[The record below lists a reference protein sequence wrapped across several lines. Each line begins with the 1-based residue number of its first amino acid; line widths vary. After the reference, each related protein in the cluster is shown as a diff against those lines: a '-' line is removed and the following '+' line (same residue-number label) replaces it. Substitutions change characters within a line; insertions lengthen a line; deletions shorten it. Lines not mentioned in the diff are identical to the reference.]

1 MTNRTVAALAAMLA
15 LAFAR
20 PAAAQAA
27 ADEPALAAL
36 VAEALAN
43 NPDLKALEQSVAAA
57 RARPAQARSLADP
70 MLSVGYVNEGWS
82 PSLGSMPDST
92 LSVMVGQNLPWP
104 GKRALRG
111 AIAEQ
116 AAGQAVQQLERA
128 KLSVAASVRR
138 AYHGLRQA
146 RMLLE
151 LVGDQAA
158 VWNQIEGVARARYTV
173 GQGVQQ
179 DVLRTQIEVTRV
191 GQLEAEQR
199 AEETVRRAELNRLL
213 GRSPEQP
220 IELEA
225 AAPAALAAAGAEP
238 LEAAVERLRALSP
251 ELAAARLAIEQ
262 SRLAVELAKKDFK
275 PDLTLQAGYMNR
287 GGFDPMWQAGASINL
302 PLARG
307 RRKAALA
314 EAEASL
320 RAADQRVAAMDLQL
334 RFRTQERLA
343 RLESI
348 NRLAQLYEQG
358 VLPQSR
364 LSVEAAIA
372 SYQSGR
378 VPFVSVLEA
387 LGTLY
392 ADRGAL
398 IRLIAARGQVL
409 ASIDEASLE
418 ATTDAPAMPAMGGA
432 PAMGTRPMDEN
443 TTRAPA
449 TAAMGQGASMN
460 D

>member
-1 MTNRTVAALAAMLA
+1 MSKRTLAALMAALALA
-15 LAFAR
+15 AAR
-20 PAAAQAA
+20 PAVAVA
-27 ADEPALAAL
+27 ADEPALEAL
-36 VAEALAN
+36 VAEALGN

-57 RARPAQARSLADP
+57 RTRPAQARSLADP

-116 AAGQAVQQLERA
+116 SAAQAVQRLERA

-151 LVGDQAA
+151 LVGDQSA

-199 AEETVRRAELNRLL
+199 AEEAVRRAELNRLL
-213 GRSPEQP
+213 GRAPE
-220 IELEA
+220 A
-225 AAPAALAAAGAEP
+225 P
-238 LEAAVERLRALSP
+238 LEAAGPVPTALEPAPVEPLESLTERLRAVSP
-251 ELAAARLAIEQ
+251 ELAAARV
-262 SRLAVELAKKDFK
+262 AVEAARLGLELARKDFK
-275 PDLTLQAGYMNR
+275 PDLTVQAGYMNR

-307 RRKAALA
+307 RRKAARA
-314 EAEASL
+314 EAEAVL
-320 RAADQRVAAMDLQL
+320 RAAEQSVGAVDLQL

-378 VPFVSVLEA
+378 VPFVSVLES

-432 PAMGTRPMDEN
+432 PAMGARPMDEN
-443 TTRAPA
+443 TSRAPA
-449 TAAMGQGASMN
+449 TTAMGQGAPMN
-460 D
+460 E